1 MDGGRQAALR
11 REDRGVTRPASPRS
25 DDAQHQVRGK
35 HGGFRGSQ
43 VLGHHDARF
52 RELGNPR
59 NRAAQENGLRPHP
72 DVAQVSDPLGEISA
86 EGLELLRIAGDR
98 GLQRM
103 SGAGVAVEVLFDGL
117 DQPRVAGDHGG
128 GGNHFRGVPFQFCR
142 LGVEIIRDDGQA
154 IRNPRQVLLWIRRA
168 GFGRGQGLGRP
179 DDGHRADGAAG
190 GDSDSGQGAHGAG
203 HPFAS

>member
-1 MDGGRQAALR
+1 MDGGGQAALR
-11 REDRGVTRPASPRS
+11 REDRGVARPASPGG
-25 DDAQHQVRGK
+25 DDAQHQFRGK

-59 NRAAQENGLRPHP
+59 NRAAQENGLRPHS
-72 DVAQVSDPLGEISA
+72 DVAQVSDPLGEIPA
-86 EGLELLRIAGDR
+86 EGLELFRIAGDR

-103 SGAGVAVEVLFDGL
+103 SGAGAAVEVLIDGL

-128 GGNHFRGVPFQFCR
+128 GGNHLRGIPLQFRG
-142 LGVEIIRDDGQA
+142 LGVEIIRDDQQA
-154 IRNPRQVLLWIRRA
+154 IRNLCQVLLRIRRA
-168 GFGRGQGLGRP
+168 GFGSGQGLGWP
-179 DDGHRADGAAG
+179 DDGNRADGAARG
-190 GDSDSGQGAHGAG
+190 YPDSGQDAHGAG